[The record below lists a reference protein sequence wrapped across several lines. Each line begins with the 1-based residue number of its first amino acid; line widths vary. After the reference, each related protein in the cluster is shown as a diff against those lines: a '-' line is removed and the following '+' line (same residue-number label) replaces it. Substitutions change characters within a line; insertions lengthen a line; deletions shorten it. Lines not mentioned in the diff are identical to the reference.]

1 VSSFPR
7 HLAITV
13 VMAGLAGFLGVW
25 VGISRIDRNSA
36 SAPPP
41 LRKAVDELTHRG
53 LQGLTP
59 EQKEK
64 IGAIEERY
72 ARQRARL
79 RVRIADAD
87 SELSDALSEEMSFGP
102 AVGQSI
108 EDLKA
113 SVGELQRQTV
123 VYVLDLRAVLTPAQQ
138 ELFDQKVVEALMTDP
153 H

>member
-1 VSSFPR
+1 VTSFSR
-7 HLAITV
+7 QLAITV
-13 VMAGLAGFLGVW
+13 VMAGLAGFCGVW
-25 VGISRIDRNSA
+25 VGVSKLDRSGA

-41 LRKAVDELTHRG
+41 LRKAVDELTQRG

-59 EQKEK
+59 GQKEK

-79 RVRIADAD
+79 RQRIADANL
-87 SELSDALSEEMSFGP
+87 ELSDALSEEMSFGP
-102 AVGQSI
+102 AVEHSI
-108 EDLKA
+108 EDLRG